1 MDTQVVETPTQLTA
15 AIKVERSLLDRAKGN
30 DLEAITTMFRQFMS
44 PDETIYFAEHCGLLG
59 FWGLGTHS
67 FACLSNRRLASL
79 QVGAFGRVHYNDGF
93 LEHGNSGV
101 VYQPSLLKLYIWA
114 AYGAVISLLVLG
126 SALVA
131 ANMVLDM
138 LGGTL
143 GQLTGMLTVVLGT
156 GLGFLTVYLTIQLYH
171 RFNKCGLMWW
181 IREGIS
187 VYVFTNRSKMSR
199 ANNLYRMLCQVRD
212 ERLKNVGHS

>member
-101 VYQPSLLKLYIWA
+101 VYQPSLLKLWFIA
-114 AYGAVISLLVLG
+114 QS
-126 SALVA
+126 
-131 ANMVLDM
+131 
-138 LGGTL
+138 
-143 GQLTGMLTVVLGT
+143 
-156 GLGFLTVYLTIQLYH
+156 
-171 RFNKCGLMWW
+171 CG
-181 IREGIS
+181 
-187 VYVFTNRSKMSR
+187 
-199 ANNLYRMLCQVRD
+199 
-212 ERLKNVGHS
+212 